1 MEGVNIMPE
10 LENVEKVKVAGF
22 VDPRPRKNKNAE
34 RIKKDEEELQELLK
48 AREQGKQPAEEV
60 EEISAPEE
68 GETTEKEDKSLS
80 KEELS
85 FKKRYGDL
93 RRHMANKDK
102 ETEERSKALEDQLSK
117 ATKNEL
123 VLPKSEDEITAWAK
137 KYPDIAG
144 IVESIADKK
153 AKERS
158 NDLDKRLESIEK
170 MRVEAVKEK
179 AEAELIK
186 LHPDFSDIRE
196 DDKFHDWADQQPKW
210 VQDALYENVDDA
222 KSVARVIDL
231 YKIDAG
237 ITTKKSDSKKSAA
250 SAVNTRS
257 KASPTA
263 DESNNYIKESQV
275 DKMSDQEYAK
285 NQEAILEAMRSGK
298 FVYDLSGAAR

>member
-1 MEGVNIMPE
+1 MPE

-22 VDPRPRKNKNAE
+22 VDPRSRKNKNAE

-48 AREQGKQPAEEV
+48 AREEGTAPTEEV
-60 EEISAPEE
+60 KEASAPEK
-68 GETTEKEDKSLS
+68 GEEATKEDENLS

-93 RRHMANKDK
+93 RRHMASKDK
-102 ETEERSKALEDQLSK
+102 ETEERIKALEDQLSK
-117 ATKNEL
+117 ATRNEL
-123 VLPKSEDEITAWAK
+123 VLPKSEDEIAEWSK
-137 KYPDIAG
+137 KYPDVAG
-144 IVESIADKK
+144 IVETIADKK
-153 AKERS
+153 ARQRAGE
-158 NDLDKRLESIEK
+158 LDKRVQDIEK

-179 AEAELIK
+179 AEAELLK
-186 LHPDFSDIRE
+186 LHPDFMDIRE
-196 DDKFHDWADQQPKW
+196 DDKFHDWADSQPKW

-250 SAVNTRS
+250 TAVNTRS

-263 DESNNYIKESQV
+263 DESNNYIRESQV
-275 DKMSDQEYAK
+275 DKMSDKEYAK
-285 NQEAILEAMRSGK
+285 NQEAIMEAMRSGK

>member
-1 MEGVNIMPE
+1 MPE
-10 LENVEKVKVAGF
+10 LENVEQVKVAGF
-22 VDPRPRKNKNAE
+22 VDPRSRKNKNAD

-48 AREQGKQPAEEV
+48 AKEKGEQPAEEV
-60 EEISAPEE
+60 KEVSDAKEAD
-68 GETTEKEDKSLS
+68 ETKSEDKALS
-80 KEELS
+80 KEEQS

-93 RRHMANKDK
+93 RRHMADKDK
-102 ETEERSKALEDQLSK
+102 KTEERVKALEDQLSK

-123 VLPKSEDEITAWAK
+123 VLPKSEDEIAEWTK
-137 KYPDIAG
+137 KYPDVAG
-144 IVESIADKK
+144 IVETIADKK
-153 AKERS
+153 ARERS
-158 NDLDKRLESIEK
+158 SDLDKRLENIET

-179 AEAELIK
+179 AEAELMK
-186 LHPDFSDIRE
+186 LHPDFSEIRE
-196 DDKFHDWADQQPKW
+196 DDKFHDWAEAQPKW

-237 ITTKKSDSKKSAA
+237 ISAKKSDNKKSAA

-263 DESNNYIKESQV
+263 DESNNYWRESQV
-275 DKMSDQEYAK
+275 DKMSDKDYAK
-285 NQEAILEAMRSGK
+285 NQEAIMEAMRSGK

>member
-1 MEGVNIMPE
+1 MPE

-22 VDPRPRKNKNAE
+22 VDPRPRKHKNAE

-48 AREQGKQPAEEV
+48 AKEQGGQPAEEV
-60 EEISAPEE
+60 KEVPDTEEANEAKPE
-68 GETTEKEDKSLS
+68 DQALS
-80 KEELS
+80 KEEQS

-93 RRHMANKDK
+93 RRHMADKDK
-102 ETEERSKALEDQLSK
+102 KTEERIKALEDQLSK
-117 ATKNEL
+117 ATRNEL
-123 VLPKSEDEITAWAK
+123 VLPKSEDEIAEWTK
-137 KYPDIAG
+137 KYPDVAG
-144 IVESIADKK
+144 IVETIADKK
-153 AKERS
+153 ARERS
-158 NDLDKRLESIEK
+158 SDLDKRLETIEK
-170 MRVEAVKEK
+170 MRVEAAKEK

-186 LHPDFSDIRE
+186 LHPDFSQIRE
-196 DDKFHDWADQQPKW
+196 DDSFHDWAEAQPKW

-237 ITTKKSDSKKSAA
+237 ITTKKGDSKKSAA

-263 DESNNYIKESQV
+263 DESNNYIRESQV
-275 DKMSDQEYAK
+275 DKMSDKEYAK
-285 NQEAILEAMRSGK
+285 NQEAIMEAMRTGK

>member
-1 MEGVNIMPE
+1 MPE

-22 VDPRPRKNKNAE
+22 VDPRSRKNKNAE

-48 AREQGKQPAEEV
+48 ARDQGEKPTEEV
-60 EEISAPEE
+60 KEVSDSEE
-68 GETTEKEDKSLS
+68 GEAEAKEDKSLS

-102 ETEERSKALEDQLSK
+102 ETEERIKALENQLSK

-123 VLPKSEDEITAWAK
+123 VLPKSEDEIAAWAK

-153 AKERS
+153 ARERS
-158 NDLDKRLESIEK
+158 NDLDKRLENIEK
-170 MRVEAVKEK
+170 MRIEAVKEK
-179 AEAELIK
+179 AEAELLK
-186 LHPDFSDIRE
+186 LQPDFAEIRE
-196 DDKFHDWADQQPKW
+196 DDKFHDWADEQPKW

-222 KSVARVIDL
+222 KSVSRVIDL

-237 ITTKKSDSKKSAA
+237 ITTKKSDNKKSAA

-263 DESNNYIKESQV
+263 DESNNYIRESQV
-275 DKMSDQEYAK
+275 DKMSDKEYAK

>member
-1 MEGVNIMPE
+1 MPE

-48 AREQGKQPAEEV
+48 ARKEGAESSEEIEEV
-60 EEISAPEE
+60 PNAKEGGEAEPEN
-68 GETTEKEDKSLS
+68 KNLS
-80 KEELS
+80 KEEQS

-93 RRHMANKDK
+93 RRHMADKDK
-102 ETEERSKALEDQLSK
+102 KTEERIKALEDQLSK
-117 ATKNEL
+117 ATRNEL
-123 VLPKSEDEITAWAK
+123 VLPKSEDEIADWAK
-137 KYPDIAG
+137 KYPDVAG
-144 IVESIADKK
+144 IVETIADKK
-153 AKERS
+153 ARERS
-158 NDLDKRLESIEK
+158 SDLDKRLENIEK

-179 AEAELIK
+179 AEAELMK
-186 LHPDFSDIRE
+186 LHPDFLNIRE
-196 DDKFHDWADQQPKW
+196 DDKFHDWADEQPKW

-237 ITTKKSDSKKSAA
+237 ITTKKGDNKKSAA

-263 DESNNYIKESQV
+263 DESNNYIRESQV
-275 DKMSDQEYAK
+275 DKMSDKEYAK
-285 NQEAILEAMRSGK
+285 NQEAIMEAMRTGK

>member
-1 MEGVNIMPE
+1 MPE

-48 AREQGKQPAEEV
+48 AKEQGDNPAEEV
-60 EEISAPEE
+60 KEASAPEK
-68 GETTEKEDKSLS
+68 GEEATKEDENLS

-93 RRHMANKDK
+93 RRHMADKDK
-102 ETEERSKALEDQLSK
+102 KTEERIKALEDQLSK
-117 ATKNEL
+117 ATRNEL
-123 VLPKSEDEITAWAK
+123 VLPKSEDEIAEWTK
-137 KYPDIAG
+137 KYPDVAG
-144 IVESIADKK
+144 IVETIADKK
-153 AKERS
+153 ARERS
-158 NDLDKRLESIEK
+158 SDLDKRLENIEK

-179 AEAELIK
+179 AEAELMK
-186 LHPDFSDIRE
+186 LHPDFSQIRE
-196 DDKFHDWADQQPKW
+196 DDKFHDWAEDQPKW

-237 ITTKKSDSKKSAA
+237 ITTKKGESKRSAA

-263 DESNNYIKESQV
+263 DESNNYIRESQV
-275 DKMSDQEYAK
+275 DKMSDKEYAK
-285 NQEAILEAMRSGK
+285 NQEAIMEAMRTGK

>member
-1 MEGVNIMPE
+1 MPE

-48 AREQGKQPAEEV
+48 AKEQGGQPTEEV
-60 EEISAPEE
+60 KEAPD
-68 GETTEKEDKSLS
+68 TEAANEAKPEDQALS
-80 KEELS
+80 KEEQS

-93 RRHMANKDK
+93 RRHMADKDK
-102 ETEERSKALEDQLSK
+102 KTEERIKALEDQLSK
-117 ATKNEL
+117 AAKNEL
-123 VLPKSEDEITAWAK
+123 VLPKSEDEIAEWTK
-137 KYPDIAG
+137 KYPDVAG
-144 IVESIADKK
+144 IVETIADKK
-153 AKERS
+153 ARERS
-158 NDLDKRLESIEK
+158 SDLDKRLENIEK
-170 MRVEAVKEK
+170 MRVEATKEK
-179 AEAELIK
+179 AEAELMK

-196 DDKFHDWADQQPKW
+196 DDKFHDWAEAQPKW

-237 ITTKKSDSKKSAA
+237 IMTKKGDSRKSAA

-263 DESNNYIKESQV
+263 DESNNYIRESQV
-275 DKMSDQEYAK
+275 DKMSDKEYAK
-285 NQEAILEAMRSGK
+285 NQEAIMEAMRTGK

>member
-1 MEGVNIMPE
+1 MPE

-48 AREQGKQPAEEV
+48 AREEGAKPSEEV
-60 EEISAPEE
+60 KEVSATEE
-68 GETTEKEDKSLS
+68 GEENPKEDKDLS

-93 RRHMANKDK
+93 RRHMASKDK
-102 ETEERSKALEDQLSK
+102 ETEERIKALEDQLSK
-117 ATKNEL
+117 ATRNEL
-123 VLPKSEDEITAWAK
+123 VLPKSEEEIAEWTK
-137 KYPDIAG
+137 KYPDVAG
-144 IVESIADKK
+144 IVETIADKK
-153 AKERS
+153 ARQRAGE
-158 NDLDKRLESIEK
+158 LDKRVQDIEK

-179 AEAELIK
+179 AEAELMK
-186 LHPDFSDIRE
+186 LHPDFMDIRQ
-196 DDKFHDWADQQPKW
+196 DDNFHDWAEDQPKW

-263 DESNNYIKESQV
+263 DESNNYIRESQV
-275 DKMSDQEYAK
+275 DKMSDKEYAK
-285 NQEAILEAMRSGK
+285 NQEAIMEAMRTGK